1 MNQKTENLP
10 LTSRP
15 IPETVIRITF
25 LGTGT
30 SQGVPV
36 IACDCEVCTSTDPRD
51 KRLRT
56 SILVEDENTTVV
68 IDSGP
73 DFRYQMLRAGV
84 KKLDGLVFTHEH
96 KDHIAGMDDIRAF
109 NYIGKKPVDIYAT
122 ERVQLAIK
130 REFHYAFD
138 AVKYP
143 GVPEL
148 HLHTIENKSFKIGT
162 LTFTPILV
170 KHYLLDVFGFRI
182 GDFTYITDAKTIPES
197 EHPKVFGSNILVLN
211 ALRREPHI
219 SHFTLDEALDAMA
232 YFKPTGGLLTHLS
245 HQMGVHQKVEEEL
258 PSSVRIAYD
267 GLVLEFD

>member
-1 MNQKTENLP
+1 VNQKTENLP

-84 KKLDGLVFTHEH
+84 KKLDGLLFTHEH

-109 NYIGKKPVDIYAT
+109 NYICKKPVDIYAT
-122 ERVQLAIK
+122 EQVQQAI
-130 REFHYAFD
+130 R
-138 AVKYP
+138 
-143 GVPEL
+143 
-148 HLHTIENKSFKIGT
+148 
-162 LTFTPILV
+162 PILLG
-170 KHYLLDVFGFRI
+170 HMPGALEGI
-182 GDFTYITDAKTIPES
+182 QQAK
-197 EHPKVFGSNILVLN
+197 V
-211 ALRREPHI
+211 
-219 SHFTLDEALDAMA
+219 
-232 YFKPTGGLLTHLS
+232 
-245 HQMGVHQKVEEEL
+245 
-258 PSSVRIAYD
+258 
-267 GLVLEFD
+267 